1 LTGEKRRVQS
11 ASRTDVGVHAKG
23 QVVCFR
29 TTTRLPPPI
38 ILRALNHYLPDD
50 VAVREAFLVEADF
63 NVRGDAISR
72 EYEYRILNS
81 TVRSPLNEKFVYQVA
96 GRLNIRMMN
105 KVSQLLK
112 GKHNFA
118 SFASALSVAKCT
130 FRTVHEA
137 KFIRKSNMVIFK
149 IIANSFLRHQVRNT
163 VGLLIKV
170 GLGSVNGDEF
180 RRIMDARKIGL
191 AGPAAPPCGLYL
203 MKVNYPFDLE
213 LEYENVRN

>member
-1 LTGEKRRVQS
+1 MTGEKRRVQS
-11 ASRTDVGVHAKG
+11 ASRTDAGVHAKG

-29 TTTRLPPPI
+29 TTTKLHPPI
-38 ILRALNHYLPDD
+38 ILRALNYYLPDD
-50 VAVREAFLVEADF
+50 VAVKEAYRVKADF
-63 NVRGDAISR
+63 NIRGDAISR

-81 TVRSPLNEKFVYQVA
+81 PVRSPLNENFVYQVA
-96 GRLNIRMMN
+96 GKLNMRMMN
-105 KVSQLLK
+105 EVSQLLK
-112 GKHNFA
+112 GKHDFA
-118 SFASALSVAKCT
+118 SFASALGVVKST

-149 IIANSFLRHQVRNT
+149 IIANSFLPHQVRNT

-170 GLGSVNGDEF
+170 GLGSINSDEF
-180 RRIMDARKIGL
+180 RRILDARKTGL